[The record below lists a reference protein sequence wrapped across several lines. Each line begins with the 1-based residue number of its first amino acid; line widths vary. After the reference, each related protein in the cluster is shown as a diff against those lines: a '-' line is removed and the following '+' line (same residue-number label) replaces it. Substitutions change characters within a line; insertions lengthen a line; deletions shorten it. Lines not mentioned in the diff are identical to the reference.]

1 MVDIDR
7 FLGTMNR
14 PSISTVII
22 HELSYFAGFEIDG
35 QKLKGSTMS
44 LTACLDVC
52 GAEDRARAEVALAA
66 LGVTLVADP
75 GSDGGDR
82 AMTVVGSWQ
91 IAKAQRLVSDAQ
103 HSVRSVVV
111 RGIGLLEYC
120 VANPCKHELLTRA
133 ATQCILNTAL
143 RTPRGNSGQST
154 MTEVVCFSGIT
165 GAEKAGLMFKVEV
178 GIFVPPHSLLL
189 VSGCCSGSLLY
200 RVVVCVCPLSLY
212 AMQAMGGNVEAS
224 LNNEVT
230 VVVAKDMT
238 SDKCRLALKLAA
250 DKRQV
255 FFYAHNPRG
264 FSGRSCV
271 RGCTRPPKLQ
281 TSLSKKQAHAKN
293 TNNEFSVAK
302 QEIAIVHPS
311 WLEACIKSKSRA
323 NPREFRIQ
331 ILPTDYVGTTG
342 VCIPAHVCARTCTC
356 TCACAG
362 VRQLQEFKVKA
373 SFQPDSRIL
382 TAHTHTY
389 SIYTYLHIYECV
401 YT

>member
-1 MVDIDR
+1 
-7 FLGTMNR
+7 
-14 PSISTVII
+14 
-22 HELSYFAGFEIDG
+22 
-35 QKLKGSTMS
+35 MS

-91 IAKAQRLVSDAQ
+91 IAKAHRLVSDAQ

-120 VANPCKHELLTRA
+120 VANPCKHELLTRE

-143 RTPRGNSGQST
+143 RTPRGNAGQSTST

-200 RVVVCVCPLSLY
+200 RVVVCVSLSLC

-238 SDKCRLALKLAA
+238 L
-250 DKRQV
+250 
-255 FFYAHNPRG
+255 
-264 FSGRSCV
+264 FSGE
-271 RGCTRPPKLQ
+271 L
-281 TSLSKKQAHAKN
+281 
-293 TNNEFSVAK
+293 FSG
-302 QEIAIVHPS
+302 EELLP
-311 WLEACIKSKSRA
+311 EKSVLG
-323 NPREFRIQ
+323 Q
-331 ILPTDYVGTTG
+331 
-342 VCIPAHVCARTCTC
+342 
-356 TCACAG
+356 
-362 VRQLQEFKVKA
+362 
-373 SFQPDSRIL
+373 
-382 TAHTHTY
+382 
-389 SIYTYLHIYECV
+389 
-401 YT
+401 